1 MSSPAFIILKLL
13 LTSTII
19 VLVSELVK
27 ISGKAGALVAA
38 LPTVTILVLIWMQV
52 EGQPQEKIASHA
64 WYTLWYVI
72 PTLPMF
78 ALFPYVYAKL
88 GFWNALAVS
97 AIVTIMCFG
106 LFALALR
113 KFGIDLL

>member
-1 MSSPAFIILKLL
+1 MSSPMFILLKFAI
-13 LTSTII
+13 TSGII

-27 ISGKAGALVAA
+27 ISGKAGALVAS

-52 EGQPQEKIASHA
+52 EGQSQERIANHA

-78 ALFPYVYAKL
+78 ALFPTVYAKL

-97 AIVTIMCFG
+97 AAVTIISFG
-106 LFALALR
+106 LFAMIVR